1 MNGRFGRLEVHQ
13 GDITRLSVDAIV
25 NAANPALAPGSGV
38 CGAIHA
44 AAGPGLAQ
52 ECGALGR
59 CPTGDVRLTG
69 GHRLPARF
77 VVHAVGPVWGGG
89 GNGED
94 EALASC
100 YRRAIEVAV
109 AAGAR
114 SIAFPAISTG
124 IYGFPL
130 ERATR
135 IAIVEARAGLRR
147 HPGLERLVLCCFSAG
162 DLAVYLRIA
171 SGVDLDPPPPDGP

>member
-1 MNGRFGRLEVHQ
+1 MSGPSGGLELLQ
-13 GDITRLSVDAIV
+13 GDITRLEVDAIV
-25 NAANPALAPGSGV
+25 NAANRALAPGGGV
-38 CGAIHA
+38 CGAIHD
-44 AAGPGLAQ
+44 AAGPGLAR
-52 ECGALGR
+52 ECAALGG

-69 GHRLPARF
+69 GHRLPARL
-77 VVHAVGPVWGGG
+77 VVHAVGPVWSGGG
-89 GNGED
+89 QGED

-100 YRRAIEVAV
+100 YRRAIDVAV

-135 IAIVEARAGLRR
+135 IAVAEARAGLRR
-147 HPGLERLVLCCFSAG
+147 HPGLARLVLCCFSAG
-162 DLAVYLRIA
+162 DLAVYERLVRE
-171 SGVDLDPPPPDGP
+171 GRG